1 METKDKLLA
10 QIDSLR
16 NAVVNND
23 VPAMIS
29 LISEIP
35 IDTRSRSLVDDFLR
49 GLMIASITEYISK
62 RKSEKL
68 RIDRK
73 NEYGDPTFDT
83 YLMKDGVLCRN
94 GSEAKWSSIG
104 KLYQA
109 YKKINKI
116 K

>member
-10 QIDSLR
+10 QIDNLR

-23 VPAMIS
+23 VPTTIS

-35 IDTRSRSLVDDFLR
+35 IDTRSRSLVADYLR
-49 GLMIASITEYISK
+49 ELMIASITEYISK
-62 RKSEKL
+62 RKSGKL
-68 RIDRK
+68 KVERK
-73 NEYGDPTFDT
+73 SAYGESTFDF
-83 YLMKDGVLCRN
+83 YLVKDGALCRN
-94 GSEAKWSSIG
+94 GSEAKWSAIG

>member
-23 VPAMIS
+23 VSATIS

-35 IDTRSRSLVDDFLR
+35 IDTRSRSLVADFLR
-49 GLMIASITEYISK
+49 ELMIASIIEYIGK
-62 RKSEKL
+62 RKSGKL
-68 RIDRK
+68 KVERK
-73 NEYGDPTFDT
+73 GVYNESTFDY
-83 YLMKDGVLCRN
+83 YLIKDGVLCRN
-94 GSEAKWSSIG
+94 GSDAKWSSIG